1 MTRLMATAKGDGVYL
16 QSYLQPLVPW
26 LTRSNVT
33 EILVNRPGEIWV
45 ETNGSAQMERIDV
58 PELNEMA
65 LSRLGTQI
73 ARANH
78 QGVSRA
84 HPLLSGLLPGGERIQ
99 IIAPPATRQHLAIA
113 IRKHVQVDL
122 DLADYQAAG
131 AFNDVRRGAD
141 RTAADT
147 NARLSQLLDAGKVLE
162 FLRAA
167 VAARKTILV
176 AGGTSS
182 GKTTFLNALLKD
194 ISPHERLITIE
205 DTPEVSLDRPN
216 ALGLIAVR
224 GETGEANVSIE
235 ELLQA
240 ALRMRPDRLMLGEMR
255 GSEAFSFL
263 RAVNTGHPGSI
274 STIHADT
281 PNGAIEQVALLALQ
295 ARVNLGRAE
304 IIDYA
309 RAVIDVVVQLSRDA
323 SGRRVVSEIRFD
335 PERSFGEASADR
347 RDRV

>member
-1 MTRLMATAKGDGVYL
+1 MTRLAEVSAADGVYL
-16 QSYLQPLVPW
+16 QSYLQPLEPW
-26 LTRSNVT
+26 LARADVT

-45 ETNGSAQMERIDV
+45 EANGAAAMQRLDV
-58 PELNEMA
+58 PELTGQA
-65 LSRLGTQI
+65 LARLATQI

-84 HPLLSGLLPGGERIQ
+84 QPLLSGLLPGGERIQ

-122 DLADYQAAG
+122 DLADYHAGG
-131 AFNDVRRGAD
+131 AFAAVRTSGD
-141 RTAADT
+141 GSAAETD
-147 NARLSQLLDAGKVLE
+147 AELRQLLANRDILG
-162 FLRAA
+162 FFRAA
-167 VAARKTILV
+167 VAAKKTMLI

-194 ISPHERLITIE
+194 IAPHERLITIE

-216 ALGLIAVR
+216 ALGLVAVR
-224 GETGEANVSIE
+224 GETGEANVTTE
-235 ELLQA
+235 QLLQA
-240 ALRMRPDRLMLGEMR
+240 ALRMRPDRLLLGEMR

-263 RAVNTGHPGSI
+263 RAINTGHPGSI
-274 STIHADT
+274 STIHADS
-281 PNGAIEQVALLALQ
+281 PAGAIEQVALLALQ

-309 RAVIDVVVQLSRDA
+309 RSVIDIVVQLRRDA
-323 SGRRVVSEIRFD
+323 AGRRVVGEIAFE
-335 PERSFGEASADR
+335 PEGKSGQSRPLR
-347 RDRV
+347 